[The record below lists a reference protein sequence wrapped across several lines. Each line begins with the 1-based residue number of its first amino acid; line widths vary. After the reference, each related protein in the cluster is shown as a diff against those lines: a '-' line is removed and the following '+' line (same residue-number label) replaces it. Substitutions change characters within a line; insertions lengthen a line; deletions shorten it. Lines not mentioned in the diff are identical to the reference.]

1 MIMRPDSFHD
11 NPPPEWRESTKL
23 IIAGFLAVSTWG
35 VLGWLICSQFN
46 TSVSFAEKIA
56 VLSPTEKDRINL
68 IKDANETVNKTSS
81 SLYAFITPF
90 ATAITGYFFISSG
103 ILSGKKKE
111 DNPEAPVVLPVPEKS
126 PIPAVVTH
134 PVVLPAPTAGS
145 AIPAASPT
153 KPH

>member
-1 MIMRPDSFHD
+1 MIVQPDSSHN

-23 IIAGFLAVSTWG
+23 IIAGFLAVSTWC

-46 TSVSFAEKIA
+46 NSVAFAEKIA
-56 VLSPTEKDRINL
+56 ALPPTEKDRINL
-68 IKDANETVNKTSS
+68 IKEANDTVNKTSS

-103 ILSGKKKE
+103 ILSGKKNE
-111 DNPEAPVVLPVPEKS
+111 DDSGNLA
-126 PIPAVVTH
+126 
-134 PVVLPAPTAGS
+134 VLPAPKKLP
-145 AIPAASPT
+145 IPAALSVPTTVSSIPEALPT